1 MLFPTESIRKARLA
15 LLDRLEAG
23 ALTQEQAFRAAM
35 EMDPFDA
42 VALTILGE
50 ECFGA
55 GELAGAAEYF
65 WRAANA
71 DACMALPWFKLSAC
85 LTGES
90 QEFRDGLMEL
100 AATKALRDPH
110 GIDGFDE
117 YIKKDAESPGAEDM
131 LTEAAAQFR
140 EGRAGEPED
149 VTERLR
155 PYRSIDDLLEL
166 APEGLDAE
174 LVDGILEEGARCGPL
189 LVGVLRAM
197 ATGTM
202 VGGDPSPVICS
213 LALLGEIGDPAVLPE
228 LIECYNLEDEGIQAA
243 THWAIKRIATRRPEE
258 SFEAIR
264 KAAPGAGADRRCDL
278 AMAASYVPFEAGR
291 RDFLLSLLDGLATF
305 EKSDRHDLF
314 MSVALALEYTEGK
327 RGRETAWSL
336 LGKYAAVLPKRT
348 RGELRDAYRIHGEMD
363 RAAPVTSE
371 SPEAKVY
378 DLCELGFVDDEEE
391 DVEDEDDDLFEEE
404 DDHVQEY
411 EGLIP
416 EPVHRGRTVGRND
429 PCWCGSGKKYK
440 KCHLDSD
447 AAQATKEPE
456 EAAPLVQHSGEEAGL
471 RTRVIDFATSTLRK
485 RGMEESLKIF
495 LGSEPPGGVDND
507 AYSREA
513 VDWMIHDY
521 VPERLGH
528 TLTEEFLLRAPG
540 GLSAEERKLVEG
552 WTRARFSIFE
562 VGEVRAGTGVG
573 VRDVLVGG
581 EFFVDDVNASRWAL
595 AGDSVLARIEELG
608 AKYIFTAIVLSI
620 PPTGV
625 GRLTDWARAA
635 QARSGLDWDAFLR
648 RNSHR
653 LRQGY
658 SRMVRR
664 MN

>member
-264 KAAPGAGADRRCDL
+264 KRRGPVRIGDATWRWRL
-278 AMAASYVPFEAGR
+278 AMFR
-291 RDFLLSLLDGLATF
+291 L
-305 EKSDRHDLF
+305 
-314 MSVALALEYTEGK
+314 K
-327 RGRETAWSL
+327 RG
-336 LGKYAAVLPKRT
+336 
-348 RGELRDAYRIHGEMD
+348 
-363 RAAPVTSE
+363 
-371 SPEAKVY
+371 
-378 DLCELGFVDDEEE
+378 
-391 DVEDEDDDLFEEE
+391 
-404 DDHVQEY
+404 
-411 EGLIP
+411 
-416 EPVHRGRTVGRND
+416 
-429 PCWCGSGKKYK
+429 
-440 KCHLDSD
+440 
-447 AAQATKEPE
+447 
-456 EAAPLVQHSGEEAGL
+456 
-471 RTRVIDFATSTLRK
+471 
-485 RGMEESLKIF
+485 
-495 LGSEPPGGVDND
+495 GGI
-507 AYSREA
+507 S
-513 VDWMIHDY
+513 
-521 VPERLGH
+521 
-528 TLTEEFLLRAPG
+528 F
-540 GLSAEERKLVEG
+540 
-552 WTRARFSIFE
+552 
-562 VGEVRAGTGVG
+562 
-573 VRDVLVGG
+573 
-581 EFFVDDVNASRWAL
+581 
-595 AGDSVLARIEELG
+595 
-608 AKYIFTAIVLSI
+608 
-620 PPTGV
+620 
-625 GRLTDWARAA
+625 
-635 QARSGLDWDAFLR
+635 
-648 RNSHR
+648 
-653 LRQGY
+653 
-658 SRMVRR
+658 
-664 MN
+664 